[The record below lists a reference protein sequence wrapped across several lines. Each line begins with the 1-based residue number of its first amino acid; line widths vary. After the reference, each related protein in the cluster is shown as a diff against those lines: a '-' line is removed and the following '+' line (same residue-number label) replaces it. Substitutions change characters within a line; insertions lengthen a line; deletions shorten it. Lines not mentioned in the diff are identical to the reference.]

1 MIFKRSG
8 GEVAIMKYFVKH
20 FEGGFQVLE
29 KEGDDEIAIAS
40 FHKDP
45 QTQTGQKSKA
55 QRLAE
60 EYCDFLNQKDLA
72 KDDSLTFD

>member
-1 MIFKRSG
+1 
-8 GEVAIMKYFVKH
+8 MKYVVKH

-29 KEGDDEIAIAS
+29 KEGDNEIAIAS

-45 QTQTGQKSKA
+45 QMQTGQKSTA
-55 QRLAE
+55 QRRAE

-72 KDDSLTFD
+72 GDDSLTFD

>member
-1 MIFKRSG
+1 M
-8 GEVAIMKYFVKH
+8 
-20 FEGGFQVLE
+20 E

-55 QRLAE
+55 QRRAE

-72 KDDSLTFD
+72 KDDSMTFD

>member
-1 MIFKRSG
+1 
-8 GEVAIMKYFVKH
+8 MKYFVKH

-40 FHKDP
+40 FHKDL

-55 QRLAE
+55 QRRAE

-72 KDDSLTFD
+72 GNDSLTFD